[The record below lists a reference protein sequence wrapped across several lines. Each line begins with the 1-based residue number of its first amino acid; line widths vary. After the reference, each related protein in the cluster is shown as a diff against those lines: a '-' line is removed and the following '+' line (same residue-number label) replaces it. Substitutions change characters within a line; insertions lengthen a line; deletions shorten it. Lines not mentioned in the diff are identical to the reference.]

1 MRMKGYTTNSTLTRR
16 KRSSVW
22 RMMITTTITT
32 VTLLKTSA
40 KVRAEL
46 RNLEPRKSYA
56 LVDLPPRTPLKKQ
69 YDDDSTTSG
78 SKRDVSPIIKKQS
91 ATLPPRSM
99 LVSLHT

>member
-22 RMMITTTITT
+22 RMMITTTTT
-32 VTLLKTSA
+32 VTILKTSA
-40 KVRAEL
+40 KVCKAL
-46 RNLEPRKSYA
+46 RNLEHRKSYG

-99 LVSLHT
+99 LVSLHS